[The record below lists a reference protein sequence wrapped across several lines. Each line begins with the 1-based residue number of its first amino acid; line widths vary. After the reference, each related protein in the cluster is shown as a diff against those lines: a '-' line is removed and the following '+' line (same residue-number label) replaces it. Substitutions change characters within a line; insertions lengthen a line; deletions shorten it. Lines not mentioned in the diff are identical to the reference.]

1 MVAVKY
7 IDDFYY
13 KNEYYAK
20 IGGITREEIDSMEI
34 EMMSNFNFTVFINQN
49 EFINYL

>member
-1 MVAVKY
+1 MIAVKY

-20 IGGITREEIDSMEI
+20 IGGIAKEELDLLEI
-34 EMMSNFNFTVFINQN
+34 EMM
-49 EFINYL
+49 

>member
-34 EMMSNFNFTVFINQN
+34 EMMSNFNFTVFITQN